1 MDKLELKGNWNEVK
15 GRLKRIYGDL
25 TDDDLA
31 YAEGR
36 EDELVGR
43 IQKRLGKTREQT
55 RDILQAAGF

>member
-15 GRLKRIYGDL
+15 GRLKRVYGDL

-31 YAEGR
+31 YEEGQ

-43 IQKRLGKTREQT
+43 VQKRLGKTREQA
-55 RDILQAAGF
+55 REILREAGL